1 MGYPDLRRLTVC
13 RNLLEDAVI
22 NKLVAIRLKEQE
34 EPVGEPDRRKAE
46 IQILRS
52 ELAALLV
59 KKAET
64 LGLSEIFYLHI

>member
-1 MGYPDLRRLTVC
+1 MVYPDLRRLTVC

-34 EPVGEPDRRKAE
+34 EPVGGPDNRKTE

-52 ELAALLV
+52 
-59 KKAET
+59 
-64 LGLSEIFYLHI
+64 